1 MKPKKLLSLLLS
13 LALALSLIP
22 TAAFAAET
30 QTYQPG
36 TYKAK
41 ADVKNSEDNDDEW
54 ENYAFDVSVT
64 VDEQGKISAVDCAT
78 DAVPS
83 ESASYVKKAVSGTKK
98 ATGVPEQIVAGNGTE
113 GVDAVS
119 GATYTSD
126 AIIAAVKEAL
136 GSAAPAA
143 VDKTGLQAK
152 VDEAKALTEAD
163 YTAESWAALQ
173 TALKN
178 AQDVLDKTDATQDEV
193 DAQLTALTAAVD
205 ALVKAAAPDPD
216 PEPTGE
222 YTYLYAALDWA
233 AYWANEGV
241 TAAGSTA
248 SSGDQD
254 SRGESD
260 KGAFDVVSR
269 ATANH
274 GLHRGSF
281 QCSAVIYAAD
291 GTSYAVSH
299 WSADGK
305 TIYLTD
311 GTSVGWNRGTIT
323 KADGSSVKMDHYEV
337 TGVKYVPV
345 KVKTDDVEAFKAKYA
360 TVSNGGRLVGGY
372 GENKLTAYDLIAAV
386 DENTNGLREA
396 VKNDDGSFTF
406 GQAQTGT
413 SSGIQGEALK
423 TAAGYEVN
431 LREGDAVGSF
441 GETIRVD
448 LNGDYGELGSRMQ
461 SVVWTYYGD
470 DSTYTNAQATYG
482 TKFAADNWM
491 HKSMGIQLGL
501 TDSLRTG
508 GSVADKTG
516 YWTVTIHALGYA
528 DTVIQLNVTDQ
539 NIARHELASEEDK
552 AELQALVDA
561 NKDRSQ
567 GVNNDKTWSSFQT
580 ELAESQEM
588 LTGGKTLYKAAVKE
602 QITHLTEA
610 VDNLDYVLMN
620 IPYADFYAAEVKND
634 IDVDTVSSATKNK
647 TRTGTLVGGSYHVNS
662 DGTDITGIT
671 YAVKVTDASMLDG
684 MTQVTDDS
692 KVSIEVTNR
701 GKTTT
706 TEYNGKDALF
716 ESASYSYYV
725 LSEKPASYK
734 ELTKGADGAFVFG
747 AVQGESTKLTDASA
761 ELSTT
766 SRYGD
771 YQIDVEGIPETV
783 STVYA
788 VVLNTQEGAGYGL
801 RHLENVWR
809 VSELAFCTGFT
820 TEVHGSPTS
829 SDHYKAIMG
838 QTIDRITYYTDQGI
852 YTIDTKLYVPIKT
865 GVTAKV
871 ADGKSGSGKVEIELS
886 AALPADFN
894 AEYSVE
900 GIDVAEKNGEL
911 FYDNAKPGQY
921 TLTIT
926 DQSGKYAPI
935 SAAFVLSTDEAAARF
950 NGDDAAPA
958 LTPADGVSEEE
969 FAAYLKGISSV
980 TVNGTKYAASG
991 RGAVTIVKADGA
1003 IDLTAAANGAVIFGQ
1018 PGAYE
1023 LKIAATGYPELTFTL
1038 TVADPD
1044 QGNDNKGDN
1053 GNTGDNSNSAN
1064 NGNNGNSGSTG
1075 GTANNGNTGN
1085 TGNNTSTGGSANT
1098 GADDN
1103 TGSITKT
1110 SGTNDS
1116 NGTQKTDKV
1125 PGGVVR
1131 TADESH
1137 VFFFAGLL
1145 LLSGAAFTLILLKKR
1160 ETR

>member
-1 MKPKKLLSLLLS
+1 M
-13 LALALSLIP
+13 
-22 TAAFAAET
+22 
-30 QTYQPG
+30 
-36 TYKAK
+36 
-41 ADVKNSEDNDDEW
+41 
-54 ENYAFDVSVT
+54 
-64 VDEQGKISAVDCAT
+64 
-78 DAVPS
+78 
-83 ESASYVKKAVSGTKK
+83 
-98 ATGVPEQIVAGNGTE
+98 
-113 GVDAVS
+113 
-119 GATYTSD
+119 
-126 AIIAAVKEAL
+126 
-136 GSAAPAA
+136 
-143 VDKTGLQAK
+143 
-152 VDEAKALTEAD
+152 
-163 YTAESWAALQ
+163 
-173 TALKN
+173 
-178 AQDVLDKTDATQDEV
+178 
-193 DAQLTALTAAVD
+193 
-205 ALVKAAAPDPD
+205 
-216 PEPTGE
+216 
-222 YTYLYAALDWA
+222 
-233 AYWANEGV
+233 
-241 TAAGSTA
+241 
-248 SSGDQD
+248 
-254 SRGESD
+254 
-260 KGAFDVVSR
+260 
-269 ATANH
+269 
-274 GLHRGSF
+274 
-281 QCSAVIYAAD
+281 
-291 GTSYAVSH
+291 
-299 WSADGK
+299 
-305 TIYLTD
+305 
-311 GTSVGWNRGTIT
+311 
-323 KADGSSVKMDHYEV
+323 
-337 TGVKYVPV
+337 
-345 KVKTDDVEAFKAKYA
+345 
-360 TVSNGGRLVGGY
+360 
-372 GENKLTAYDLIAAV
+372 
-386 DENTNGLREA
+386 
-396 VKNDDGSFTF
+396 
-406 GQAQTGT
+406 
-413 SSGIQGEALK
+413 
-423 TAAGYEVN
+423 
-431 LREGDAVGSF
+431 
-441 GETIRVD
+441 
-448 LNGDYGELGSRMQ
+448 
-461 SVVWTYYGD
+461 
-470 DSTYTNAQATYG
+470 
-482 TKFAADNWM
+482 
-491 HKSMGIQLGL
+491 
-501 TDSLRTG
+501 
-508 GSVADKTG
+508 
-516 YWTVTIHALGYA
+516 
-528 DTVIQLNVTDQ
+528 
-539 NIARHELASEEDK
+539 
-552 AELQALVDA
+552 
-561 NKDRSQ
+561 
-567 GVNNDKTWSSFQT
+567 
-580 ELAESQEM
+580 
-588 LTGGKTLYKAAVKE
+588 
-602 QITHLTEA
+602 
-610 VDNLDYVLMN
+610 
-620 IPYADFYAAEVKND
+620 
-634 IDVDTVSSATKNK
+634 
-647 TRTGTLVGGSYHVNS
+647 GGSYHVNS

-701 GKTTT
+701 GKTMT

-771 YQIDVEGIPETV
+771 YQINVEGIPETV

-1003 IDLTAAANGAVIFGQ
+1003 IDLTAAANGTAVFAQ

-1053 GNTGDNSNSAN
+1053 GNTGDNSNSGN

-1125 PGGVVR
+1125 PGGVVK

>member
-216 PEPTGE
+216 PEPAGE

-233 AYWANEGV
+233 TYWANEGV

-501 TDSLRTG
+501 TDSIRTG

-528 DTVIQLNVTDQ
+528 DTVVRLNVTDQ

-561 NKDRSQ
+561 NKDRTQ

-634 IDVDTVSSATKNK
+634 VDVDTVSSATKNK
-647 TRTGTLVGGSYHVNS
+647 TRSTLVRGSYHVNS

-671 YAVKVTDASMLDG
+671 YAVKVKDASMLDG

-692 KVSIEVTNR
+692 KLSIEVTMR

-771 YQIDVEGIPETV
+771 YQIDVEGIPEAV

-900 GIDVAEKNGEL
+900 GIDAAEKNGEL

-950 NGDDAAPA
+950 NGDNAAPA

-991 RGAVTIVKADGA
+991 RGAVTIVKADGT
-1003 IDLTAAANGAVIFGQ
+1003 IDLTAAANGTAIFGQ
-1018 PGAYE
+1018 PGTYE

-1053 GNTGDNSNSAN
+1053 GNTGDNSNSGN

-1075 GTANNGNTGN
+1075 NNTNTG
-1085 TGNNTSTGGSANT
+1085 TGDNT
-1098 GADDN
+1098 GAV
-1103 TGSITKT
+1103 TQT
-1110 SGTNDS
+1110 SGAKDTS
-1116 NGTQKTDKV
+1116 GTQKTDKV
-1125 PGGVVR
+1125 PGGVVK

-1145 LLSGAAFTLILLKKR
+1145 LLSGAVFTLILLKKR